1 MSKTFLQFRDVLQLG
16 SSIPWQDAMERL
28 TGQRKMSTS
37 AILEYFKPLIDWL
50 KIQNGND
57 SATWDTECPEY
68 LSNGDQHAKMWLF
81 EYNSLA
87 QTKYYEESE
96 VEWTYATNITDE
108 NEKKLVTARLELAN
122 FEKEAARNASEIL
135 HQYNI
140 SRITESGRRLF
151 GISNIGTSA
160 LKNQTVLQ
168 KVSNINPI
176 SFSQQVYILF

>member
-1 MSKTFLQFRDVLQLG
+1 MS
-16 SSIPWQDAMERL
+16 A
-28 TGQRKMSTS
+28 S

-57 SATWDTECPEY
+57 LATWDTECPEY
-68 LSNGDQHAKMWLF
+68 LSDGDQQAKIWLN
-81 EYNSLA
+81 EYNNLA
-87 QTKYYEESE
+87 QTKFYEESE
-96 VEWTYATNITDE
+96 VEWTYATNITNE

-168 KVSNINPI
+168 KVSQINYI
-176 SFSQQVYILF
+176 YINFMQSLQVYVFSIVIFYTIHIMVYS

>member
-1 MSKTFLQFRDVLQLG
+1 
-16 SSIPWQDAMERL
+16 MERL
-28 TGQRKMSTS
+28 TGQRKMSAS

-57 SATWDTECPEY
+57 LATWETECPEY
-68 LSNGDQHAKMWLF
+68 LSDGDQHAKVWLS
-81 EYNSLA
+81 EYNNLA

-108 NEKKLVTARLELAN
+108 NEKKLVTARLELAK

-151 GISNIGTSA
+151 GISSIGTSA
-160 LKNQTVLQ
+160 LKNQTMLQ
-168 KVSNINPI
+168 KVSQTNYMNFMQ
-176 SFSQQVYILF
+176 SLHVYIFLS

>member
-28 TGQRKMSTS
+28 TGQRKMSAS

-50 KIQNGND
+50 KTQNGND

-87 QTKYYEESE
+87 QTKFYEESE

-168 KVSNINPI
+168 KVSHINPI